1 MLVAVGYSYTKRT
14 ATSRRRT
21 GMVRALLCDAL
32 GRLQSGKPEDA
43 SFSEDTIR
51 RVRTDEMEA

>member
-1 MLVAVGYSYTKRT
+1 MLVAGGYSYKKST

-21 GMVRALLCDAL
+21 GMVRALLCETL